1 MGVSRELRV
10 GCAASKFKDNITD
23 QVQSTVTLPTM
34 RASLSAEVRH
44 SIPVGLLI
52 RSPGYDQVSQ
62 GGHRTLAQRVR
73 GGVAMPEGK
82 RR

>member
-34 RASLSAEVRH
+34 RASLSAEEFG
-44 SIPVGLLI
+44 IPF
-52 RSPGYDQVSQ
+52 RSDY
-62 GGHRTLAQRVR
+62 
-73 GGVAMPEGK
+73 
-82 RR
+82 